1 MYVEVVIAI
10 EAHEIMPVALMVAEE
25 QVLAVHN
32 AVVLPPLLD
41 LLDGFAL
48 GVVIASDRNP
58 MFLKIGEHRLLPLAY
73 DCFLLLAYWR
83 CCLF

>member
-10 EAHEIMPVALMVAEE
+10 EAHEIMPVTLMVAEE
-25 QVLAVHN
+25 QVLAVHT
-32 AVVLPPLLD
+32 AVVLPPLLG

-48 GVVIASDRNP
+48 WVVIASERNP
-58 MFLKIGEHRLLPLAY
+58 MHLKIGEHRLLPPAY
-73 DCFLLLAYWR
+73 YCFPLLAYWR